1 MNHRRLR
8 FLSVIVAVLAAL
20 VLAACSTPA
29 RDLPP
34 GLYAEIKTNKG
45 EIVVRLEPEYA
56 PMTVMNFVGL
66 AEGTIENSFRD
77 ASPYYDGL
85 TFHRVVPDFVIQG
98 GDPQGNG
105 QGGPGYQFPTETH
118 PELLHDSEGVVAMA
132 NSGPDT
138 NGSQFYITLGPTP
151 HLDGGYNVFG
161 RVTQGIEVVQEI
173 GEGDVIRSVEIIRS
187 GEEAERYTASTDDF
201 FAMVDEVE
209 AKREAEA
216 QAELQA
222 QIDAVTAELPGTVQ
236 FGETRMLLSPLEEGR
251 GTPPEKG
258 DRVSV
263 HYTFSTLDGRV
274 LDDTRARNEPHEF
287 VYLENRVIQGLEL
300 AIGTMAPGAELVAIV
315 PPELAFGEQ
324 GLGPALPPNSYV
336 VFEVERLQ

>member
-1 MNHRRLR
+1 MKLLLR
-8 FLSVIVAVLAAL
+8 YTSIIGAILVAF

-29 RDLPP
+29 SDLPP
-34 GLYAEIKTNKG
+34 GRYAEIKTNKG
-45 EIVVRLEPEYA
+45 DIVIRLEPEYA

-66 AEGTIENSFRD
+66 AEGTIENTFRD
-77 ASPYYDGL
+77 GSPYYDGL
-85 TFHRVVPDFVIQG
+85 TFHRVVPEFVIQG
-98 GDPQGNG
+98 GDPEGTG

-173 GEGDVIRSVEIIRS
+173 EQGDVIRSVEIIRS
-187 GEEAERYTASTDDF
+187 GEDAERYTATTEDF
-201 FAMVDEVE
+201 FAMVEEVE
-209 AKREAEA
+209 AEREAEA
-216 QAELQA
+216 AAALQA
-222 QIDAVTAELPGTVQ
+222 QIDAVTADLPGTVP
-236 FGETRMLLSPLEEGR
+236 FGETRMLLGPLEAGR
-251 GTPPEKG
+251 GAPPERG

-274 LDDTRARNEPHEF
+274 IDDTRARNEPHEF
-287 VYLENRVIQGLEL
+287 VYLENRIIEGLEL

-336 VFEVERLQ
+336 VFEIERLE